1 MKRGPILPGT
11 VLWVALPLRRP
22 PGHEQVGMRP
32 CLVLA
37 DPAAVQP
44 VRFPVLVVAPL
55 TSRVVGE
62 GPLYVRLPA
71 GTGGLPAA
79 STVLLD
85 QVSAIDAGRVRGYI
99 GRIEGEPFRAIISG
113 LRLLF
118 GL

>member
-1 MKRGPILPGT
+1 
-11 VLWVALPLRRP
+11 
-22 PGHEQVGMRP
+22 MRP

-37 DPAAVQP
+37 DPAAVEP
-44 VRFPVLVVAPL
+44 VRFSVVVAPL

-62 GPLYVRLPA
+62 GPLYVRLPT